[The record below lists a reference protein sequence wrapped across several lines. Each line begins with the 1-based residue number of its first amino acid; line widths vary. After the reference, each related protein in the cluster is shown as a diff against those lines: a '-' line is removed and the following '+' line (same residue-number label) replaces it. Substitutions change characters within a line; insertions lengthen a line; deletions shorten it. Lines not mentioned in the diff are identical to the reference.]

1 MSEPVL
7 FERNDNIVTL
17 KLNRP
22 ETRNA
27 LTAEVVDALVVA
39 CGRIAYDHTVRAVIV
54 TGAGPAFCAGGSVKD
69 MKEQGGLFGGSPAE
83 MRNRY
88 RTGIQQIPLA
98 LYELEAPTIAAVNG
112 PAVGAGCDLALMCDV
127 RIAADTASFAESFV
141 KLGIIPGDG
150 GAWLLQR
157 VVGLSRACE
166 MSFTGMSVNA
176 AKAVEW
182 NLASRA
188 VPAADL
194 MAEANKLAASIA
206 SNPPEV
212 LRMTKRLIREGARSD
227 LRTTL
232 ELSAAF
238 QAIVQHLPDHREAVA
253 ALFEK
258 RTGKFTGER

>member
-1 MSEPVL
+1 MSDPVL
-7 FERNDNIVTL
+7 VERAENIVTL
-17 KLNRP
+17 TLNRP

-27 LTAEVVDALVVA
+27 LTEEVVDALVAA
-39 CGRIAYDHTVRAVIV
+39 CKDIAYDHTIRAVIV
-54 TGAGPAFCAGGSVKD
+54 TGAGSAFCAGGSVKD

-98 LYELEAPTIAAVNG
+98 LYDLEAPTIAAVNG

-127 RIAADTASFAESFV
+127 RIASDTAAFAESFV

-157 VVGLSRACE
+157 VVGVSRACE
-166 MSFTGMSVNA
+166 MTFTGMSLDSK
-176 AKAVEW
+176 KAVEW
-182 NLASRA
+182 GLASRA
-188 VPAADL
+188 VPAGDL
-194 MAEANKLAASIA
+194 LGEARKLAQSIA
-206 SNPPEV
+206 ANPPEV
-212 LRMTKRLIREGARSD
+212 LRMTKRLIREGQRTD

-258 RTGKFTGER
+258 RTGVFTGKR